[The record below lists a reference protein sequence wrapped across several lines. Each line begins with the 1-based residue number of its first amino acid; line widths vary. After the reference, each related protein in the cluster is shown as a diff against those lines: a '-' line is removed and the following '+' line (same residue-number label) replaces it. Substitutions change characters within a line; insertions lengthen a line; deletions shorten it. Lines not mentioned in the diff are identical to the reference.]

1 MYYSNILTQTLILLF
16 LLTLKMASI
25 TIGKPNPGQGQQQ
38 KPGGISFGAPK
49 PQHNAADSSTAE
61 DIAELT
67 RRIRTME
74 ERYTTL
80 QSKTQ
85 LIEQNMLSYHK
96 QAIGETKT
104 TNTDVR
110 EIRREIEQ
118 IKDRVLTF
126 VKELQLCAKKDEVKI
141 LERYLNLWE
150 PVNFVTHNEVQDL
163 IKEALEDQD
172 K

>member
-1 MYYSNILTQTLILLF
+1 MIYEVKHATGLLPAVID
-16 LLTLKMASI
+16 MPAI
-25 TIGKPNPGQGQQQ
+25 TFGKPKPAQPGQAAPAKSKGL
-38 KPGGISFGAPK
+38 SFGAPK
-49 PQHNAADSSTAE
+49 PKAGEEAPQTSE

-74 ERYTTL
+74 ERYNTL

-104 TNTDVR
+104 INTDFR
-110 EIRREIEQ
+110 ELRREIEE
-118 IKDRVLTF
+118 IKDKILTLI
-126 VKELQLCAKKDEVKI
+126 KELQLSAKKDEVKI
-141 LERYLNLWE
+141 LERYINLWE
-150 PVNFVTHNEVQDL
+150 PVNFATRKEVEEMIQ
-163 IKEALEDQD
+163 EAFRD